1 MKNGG
6 KSILAEYNDKN
17 NLSEPSR
24 HKLVN
29 ILVDMLIERH
39 GLYPPTIEKI
49 SIAKAA
55 LILFP
60 KFKVNGTKYGIV
72 SPTHSSLIFAI
83 EIIFIHRFR
92 NFFTMELKVKDGFS
106 RFSKHVEDRQNKI
119 KMKTMNPMKMLI
131 TMKLK
136 AVQNIRKMMRKMIR
150 SFCGQ

>member
-39 GLYPPTIEKI
+39 GLYPPTVEKI

-60 KFKVNGTKYGIV
+60 KFKVHGTKHGIV
-72 SPTHSSLIFAI
+72 SLTHSCLIFAI

-92 NFFTMELKVKDGFS
+92 NFFSM
-106 RFSKHVEDRQNKI
+106 
-119 KMKTMNPMKMLI
+119 
-131 TMKLK
+131 
-136 AVQNIRKMMRKMIR
+136 
-150 SFCGQ
+150 